1 MSRWFEADKTGL
13 RQIAERL
20 VERRGFGILGAE
32 LYQNVMDTNATVCAI
47 TLEKANSRGWYEL
60 SCEDND
66 PIGFADLSHAYTVFA
81 PSLKKHDAEKAG
93 RFNLGE
99 KIVLAFC
106 REARIE
112 TTRGTVVFNGKGRE
126 EQSRR
131 RRDVGTKFWAL
142 IECTAERYDEFLAH
156 LRRILVKSGLTL
168 TVNGASIPEQ
178 KPIAVFE
185 ETLLTEHGDD
195 LKSTKR
201 KCAVEIYQP
210 HDGQP
215 AMLYELGIP
224 VVETGDKWHYSVRQK
239 VPLNAER
246 DNVPAAYLRDL
257 RAFVF
262 NHMHEHVTPEDTEEV
277 WISDATSDKKVTD
290 TALADFKEKKFG
302 ANAVAEDPF
311 NRDANAA
318 ALTDG
323 RTVIPRHG
331 LTKGQRDNL
340 KERGLLVSSTQAFP
354 TAGKGAYSDDPN
366 APPVEVIPEPDWSE
380 GMLAIFDYTQGVA
393 QRLIGKTLII
403 RFVHWPR
410 REGGTWRACYGAGHV
425 LGMSMFDY
433 NVGVLGR
440 QWFGNGVTEDTDS
453 LILHELGHEFCTNH
467 ADENYYRAL
476 TKLGARLK
484 AAAIAEP
491 TWFRRFQRY

>member
-1 MSRWFEADKTGL
+1 MSRWFEADKIGL

-32 LYQNVMDTNATVCAI
+32 LYQNVMDTSATVCTI
-47 TLEKANSRGWYEL
+47 TLEKANPRGWYAL

-66 PIGFADLSHAYTVFA
+66 PVGFADLSHAYTVFA

-126 EQSRR
+126 EQPRR
-131 RRDVGTKFWAL
+131 RRDAGTKFWAL
-142 IECTAERYDEFLAH
+142 IECTPERHEEFMAH
-156 LRRILVKSGLTL
+156 LRRILVKPRLKL
-168 TVNGASIPEQ
+168 TVNGEVVPEG

-195 LKSTKR
+195 LKSTRR

-210 HDGQP
+210 KNGHA

-257 RAFVF
+257 RAYVF
-262 NHMHEHVTPEDTEEV
+262 NHMHRRVTPEDTEEA
-277 WISDATSDKKVTD
+277 WISDATSDDKVTD
-290 TALADFKEKKFG
+290 AALADFKMKKFG

-323 RTVIPRHG
+323 RTVIPKHG

-340 KERGLLVSSTQAFP
+340 KDRGLLVSSTQAFP

-366 APPVEVIPEPDWSE
+366 APPVDVISEADWSE
-380 GMLAIFDYTQGVA
+380 GMRAIFDYTQGLA
-393 QRLIGKTLII
+393 KRLIGKSLVI
-403 RFVHWPR
+403 RFVRWPR
-410 REGGTWRACYGAGHV
+410 REGGTWRACYGTGHL
-425 LGMSMFDY
+425 LGQSYFDF
-433 NVGVLGR
+433 NVGVLGK
-440 QWFGNGVTEDTDS
+440 QWFENGVTEDTDS

-484 AAAIAEP
+484 AAALSEP
-491 TWFRRFQRY
+491 EWFGRFSAR